1 MDISAFFDHIPHEE
15 LLRILSRQ
23 IRENDVLE
31 VVKAIL
37 KAKVLDENT
46 GDLSENQIGIYQGS
60 SCAPLLSNIYL
71 MDYDREME
79 KRSSFYIR
87 YSDDIL
93 VLEPS
98 EENAGRLF
106 EYSRLYLGKMGLEL
120 KESKTRLQRL
130 GREGFTYLGYRF
142 TVNGKAVPAK
152 AVSSLTSRLE
162 TMWLTSG
169 LELDKKIKKGQEI
182 LGGWEQYYRGERKPD
197 SMIEYVIILSMVQ
210 NKEKEIREKI
220 EEQRFAQVNYY
231 KDIAKY
237 MADYW
242 IGREKLSFA
251 LREYEQFY
259 QVPEEP
265 GKSGTDK
272 EHDQKY
278 VRFSG
283 ELAKCYERLLT
294 EPSDELCADIMQLYT
309 DMGEYEKAS
318 CFWEMKVRYSQKS
331 SVDSWADDRKALD
344 MTNLTDNSK
353 AKMDIQ
359 EYMELFAGRED
370 IYAVEMP
377 GPGGKRIAE
386 QVMEPLT
393 EEVIRRHL
401 AGEMTVESYVQR
413 PNSTAKYT
421 VFDIDI
427 SKRILLQ
434 YSYGSAE
441 FTAYKQKAAGF
452 ARQLCKVL
460 RRIGLTGYVEDTGFR
475 GYHVWVFFTEWIP
488 VRYINQFTDCV
499 QKELEEEEE
508 DIVLEIF
515 PNNIRVRQGKCGQR
529 IKLPLGIHIRTGQQS
544 FFLDEG
550 MSPVVDYKEFL
561 SGIAQYSLAA
571 IRKILG
577 MYTMDV
583 KEQPGQPELKV
594 ADQNLERFGSLPEA
608 VRIVLEKC
616 SLMRYLCQKAATTG
630 YLAHSERLSV
640 LYVFGHMGDEGK
652 EFLHTVMGFTMN
664 YQFDITQRFIDKLP
678 EKPISCVKLRE
689 QYKLITAEYG
699 CSCNFKR
706 TKNCYPSPVLHA
718 IKNSGEDQTEI
729 TVPVSRTVSRTRE
742 EKIYEEI
749 NIHKQTEKLAQK
761 IVELKKQR
769 RGLDKS
775 IHKVETELQR
785 IFDSAGIDCLEIEMG
800 MLVRRKQG
808 DGYEWLIEL

>member
-46 GDLSENQIGIYQGS
+46 GDLSENQIGIYQGP

-98 EENAGRLF
+98 EENAGWLF

-210 NKEKEIREKI
+210 NKEKGIREKI

-294 EPSDELCADIMQLYT
+294 EPSDELYADIMQLYT

-318 CFWEMKVRYSQKS
+318 CFWELKSRCSQKS
-331 SVDSWADDRKALD
+331 SVDSWADDRKAMD

-353 AKMDIQ
+353 AEIDIQ
-359 EYMELFAGRED
+359 EYIDLFAGRED
-370 IYAVEMP
+370 TYAVEMP

-441 FTAYKQKAAGF
+441 FTAYKQKAAGC

-460 RRIGLTGYVEDTGFR
+460 RRMGLTGYMEDTGFR

-499 QKELEEEEE
+499 QKELEAEEE

-561 SGIAQYSLAA
+561 SGIAKYSLAA
-571 IRKILG
+571 VRKILG

-583 KEQPGQPELKV
+583 KGQPGQPELKV
-594 ADQNLERFGSLPEA
+594 ADQNLERFGPLPEA

-729 TVPVSRTVSRTRE
+729 TVPVSRTVSRTKE